1 MIKIFTINN
10 LNLNLNGFSLK
21 NISLKSDAKNIV
33 ILGQS
38 GGGKTV
44 FLETIAGKYHQTGEI
59 ILNNRH
65 LESVPSY
72 EKNISLVY
80 QHFNLFPF
88 LNVFENIIFA
98 PKILKQ
104 NKCLYTTEAE
114 NLLKKLNIY
123 YLKDKP
129 VHNLSGGEKQRV
141 SLCRALLKKPDLLLL
156 DEPFSALDYINKDS
170 AKQITKDII
179 SELGIVSILVTHD
192 IEECK
197 CFADE
202 IYFMKKGELSG
213 KFSPE
218 SFNKIIEENRIHE
231 YI

>member
-21 NISLKSDAKNIV
+21 NISLKSEAKNIV

-38 GGGKTV
+38 GSGKTV
-44 FLETIAGKYHQTGEI
+44 FLETIAGKYQQTGEI
-59 ILNNRH
+59 ILNKRH
-65 LESVPSY
+65 LENIPSY

-104 NKCLYTTEAE
+104 NKFFYTIEAE

-170 AKQITKDII
+170 AKQITKDLI
-179 SELGIVSILVTHD
+179 SEFGIVSILVTHD

-197 CFADE
+197 YFADE
-202 IYFMKKGELSG
+202 IYFMKKGELSN
-213 KFSPE
+213 KFSSE
-218 SFNKIIEENRIHE
+218 NFNKIIKENKIHE